1 MLPAA
6 AFYICSFFCL
16 LFFANE
22 NKLQVLISSFFQLAA
37 EVDQELNVIH
47 KFVRDKYEKRF
58 PELESLV
65 PNALEYLATV
75 KLLGND
81 ISTKGQNKQILRSV
95 FFSGENCSY
104 LSFLFL

>member
-1 MLPAA
+1 M
-6 AFYICSFFCL
+6 
-16 LFFANE
+16 
-22 NKLQVLISSFFQLAA
+22 AA

-65 PNALEYLATV
+65 PNSLEYLATV

-81 ISTKGQNKQILRSV
+81 ISTKGQNKQVLRYVIFTFQFFFILIFVKMFEVV
-95 FFSGENCSY
+95 FCRCRKSLNATISITAFFICGTIIN
-104 LSFLFL
+104 